1 MSLFSEVM
9 LECQTWFP
17 TSQTCQLADLQLF
30 IKAINACFWSVF
42 QIKDYGLLDDEKE
55 AEEET
60 QAGDE
65 EGIIG
70 TDETI

>member
-1 MSLFSEVM
+1 MSLSSEAT
-9 LECQTWFP
+9 LGCQTGFP
-17 TSQTCQLADLQLF
+17 TSQTLQLTDLQLF
-30 IKAINACFWSVF
+30 IKAINICFWSVF

>member
-1 MSLFSEVM
+1 MSFKCLCSAKQCHNV
-9 LECQTWFP
+9 FP
-17 TSQTCQLADLQLF
+17 LTDLQLF
-30 IKAINACFWSVF
+30 IKAINICFWSVF

-55 AEEET
+55 AEEEM

-65 EGIIG
+65 EAIIG

>member
-1 MSLFSEVM
+1 M
-9 LECQTWFP
+9 FP
-17 TSQTCQLADLQLF
+17 LTDLQLF
-30 IKAINACFWSVF
+30 IKAINICFWSVF

-55 AEEET
+55 AEEEM